1 VSADV
6 DLLVVG
12 GGPVGLGTAL
22 VAARSGL
29 SCAVLEQRRDPVDK
43 ACGEGLMPSGLAL
56 LARLG
61 VDPAG
66 RDFTGIRYLDAV
78 SGAAAEAR
86 FRLGPG
92 RGVRRT
98 VLHQALAAAADAAG
112 VKRIQTRVDGVRQHA
127 DRVEAGGVTG
137 TYLAAADGLRST
149 VRRQY
154 GLERQ
159 PRARLRYGLRG
170 HFAAAP
176 WTDLVEVYWAAGAE
190 LYVTPVAE
198 RLVGVAVLTEHR
210 GRSFDEWL
218 AQAPRLRE
226 RLAGAAPVT
235 RVRGAGPLERN
246 VARRVVGRVLLV
258 GDAAGY
264 VDALTG
270 EGIAVGLAAAHEL
283 VHCVA
288 AGRPQDYEAAWVAA
302 SRRYRMLTRG
312 LLLAAQRRPL
322 RTGLV
327 PAARALPPVFERV
340 VNALA

>member
-12 GGPVGLGTAL
+12 GGPVGLATAL
-22 VAARSGL
+22 MAAEAGL
-29 SCAVLEQRRDPVDK
+29 SCAVLERRRDPVDK
-43 ACGEGLMPSGLAL
+43 ACGEGLMPSGLAR

-66 RDFTGIRYLDAV
+66 RAFAGIRYLDAV
-78 SGAAAEAR
+78 TGAAAEAR
-86 FRLGPG
+86 FRHGPG

-98 VLHQALAAAADAAG
+98 VLHAALAEAADAAG
-112 VKRIQTRVDGVRQHA
+112 VKRIQTQVDGLRQYP

-137 TYLAAADGLRST
+137 TYLAAADGLRSA

-154 GLERQ
+154 GLDR
-159 PRARLRYGLRG
+159 PPKARLRYGLRR

-190 LYVTPVAE
+190 LYVTPVDE
-198 RLVGVAVLTEHR
+198 QLVGVAVLTEHR

-218 AQAPRLRE
+218 AGAPLLRE
-226 RLAGAAPVT
+226 RLAGAPPVT
-235 RVRGAGPLERN
+235 RVLGAGPLERN
-246 VARRVVGRVLLV
+246 VERRVAGRVLLV

-270 EGIAVGLAAAHEL
+270 EGIAVGLASAQEL
-283 VHCVA
+283 VRCVA
-288 AGRPQDYEAAWVAA
+288 AGRPSEYEPAWAAV
-302 SRRYRMLTRG
+302 SRRYRLLTRG
-312 LLLAAQRRPL
+312 LLLVAQRRRL
-322 RTGLV
+322 RAGLV